1 MLQHVLSTE
10 RPSDIEITST
20 QVFIAKNIVP
30 YEKAIDSYTINGY
43 EYDLYSYT
51 KDEYLVQLIHD
62 NESLREELEATKIIL
77 GVE

>member
-1 MLQHVLSTE
+1 MKTHVLSTE
-10 RPSDIEITST
+10 MPRDIEITST

-30 YEKAIDSYTINGY
+30 YETTIDNHHIIGY

-51 KDEYLVQLIHD
+51 KDEYLVELIHD
-62 NESLREELEATKIIL
+62 NETLRDELEATKILL